1 MTVENLTTVLT
12 SAEESSLDI
21 INHTEPFRN
30 LMERIESYIPSVEQQ
45 AKAAAMCYISNYPE
59 QPTWKDI
66 ATAAL
71 GAQEVE
77 ATIKA
82 CDYCTKGESVN
93 C

>member
-1 MTVENLTTVLT
+1 
-12 SAEESSLDI
+12 
-21 INHTEPFRN
+21 
-30 LMERIESYIPSVEQQ
+30 MEHIESCLPSKEQQ
-45 AKAAAMCYISNYPE
+45 AKAAAMCYISSHPE

-66 ATAAL
+66 ATEAL

-82 CDYCTKGESVN
+82 CDLYCTKGESVN